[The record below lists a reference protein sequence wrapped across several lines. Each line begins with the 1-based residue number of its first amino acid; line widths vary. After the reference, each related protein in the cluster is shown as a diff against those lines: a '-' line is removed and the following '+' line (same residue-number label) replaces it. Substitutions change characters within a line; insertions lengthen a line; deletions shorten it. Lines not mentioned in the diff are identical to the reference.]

1 MAETPADQSPARS
14 QPEARPGS
22 GNQYWCYHCDK
33 RVAVETLGDL
43 PDVVCCDC
51 KNGFVELI
59 AAAAVPSAAAAV
71 PDPLE
76 DPNFGSQFIQV
87 LRLIAQAAREEDAP
101 PPLPSDPSS
110 NDYLQIELDEWD
122 NDDEEEEEE
131 DYEDEHS
138 VEVVREE
145 EDEEV
150 ENRERGAGNNRSVG
164 SGDEDEEG
172 IEVVAREDDNDNE
185 DEMVEMMRR
194 RRDVL
199 RLRLRDFA
207 SRAASR
213 RNRILDWADVL
224 MGLEDHSIELTLQVP
239 DSDTYV
245 GNPGDYVDAS
255 EYEALLQNLAESDSG
270 ARRGAPP
277 AAKSVVEG
285 LEGFRI
291 DKEENVIACAICKDT
306 VNVGEIAK
314 NLPCGHG
321 YHGDCIVPWL
331 GARNSC
337 PVCRFE
343 LPTDDPE
350 YEEDR
355 KKRVVSAGLRVAS
368 SSSSPSS
375 AAAASGG
382 DSPDSALA

>member
-1 MAETPADQSPARS
+1 MAETPADQPPARS
-14 QPEARPGS
+14 QPEARTGS
-22 GNQYWCYHCDK
+22 GHQYWCYHCDK
-33 RVAVETLGDL
+33 RVSVETLADL
-43 PDVVCCDC
+43 PDVVCCDS
-51 KNGFVELI
+51 
-59 AAAAVPSAAAAV
+59 VPSAAAAV

-110 NDYLQIELDEWD
+110 NDCLQIELDEWD
-122 NDDEEEEEE
+122 NDDDEEEE

-138 VEVVREE
+138 VEVVR
-145 EDEEV
+145 EEV

-172 IEVVAREDDNDNE
+172 IEVVAPRGEGEEDNE

-199 RLRLRDFA
+199 QLRLRDFA

-224 MGLEDHSIELTLQVP
+224 IGQEDHSIELTLQVP

-270 ARRGAPP
+270 ARHGAPP

-285 LEGFRI
+285 LEGFFI

-321 YHGDCIVPWL
+321 YHSDCIVTWL

-350 YEEDR
+350 YEEER
-355 KKRVVSAGLRVAS
+355 KKRVVAAGSRVAS
-368 SSSSPSS
+368 SSSSPS
-375 AAAASGG
+375 AAGGGGGG
-382 DSPDSALA
+382 DSPDSSLA